1 MLSRGTCVK
10 IVVVSLLAVT
20 AQHVARFMVHVGMF
34 SHFFKHY
41 PGPCKK
47 VENIQPGSEDFYTL
61 PDGLTFI
68 SSGFREQCMGPSI
81 DEHFRQ
87 HKIKGRIYLFDFK
100 KVNEGVKELKI
111 ASTEKFNADTFHPH
125 GISVWE
131 DKKAGH
137 HVVFVVNHPHEQ
149 PVADRIE
156 KFIFDPDKLELNHHS
171 YYSGEALKV
180 VSDVVAVSGS
190 SFYVSNMFSEHSWG
204 RMVVEV
210 LGLLP
215 WASLVFCEHSL
226 CQEVAIGLMG
236 ACGLATSVV
245 GDQQYIYVAAAL
257 GREIRVYRR
266 NPDNSLRLQQIF
278 PLHTFPDNI
287 QVDHKTG
294 DLYAGCH
301 PIGHKIL
308 VHLDSP
314 MGNPSPSQVL
324 QLKVQDGNIT
334 SVQELFYDHGELI
347 SASTSATVYNRKLL
361 IGSIF
366 HNLVTC
372 DVDVP
377 L

>member
-180 VSDVVAVSGS
+180 VNNIHHTGEN
-190 SFYVSNMFSEHSWG
+190 SFYFTNYHYHSSKTG
-204 RMVVEV
+204 RLLEIFLELAWTNVVYYD
-210 LGLLP
+210 GKDYRT
-215 WASLVFCEHSL
+215 
-226 CQEVAIGLMG
+226 VADGILSANGIAMSSDG
-236 ACGLATSVV
+236 R
-245 GDQQYIYVAAAL
+245 YIYVAAAL